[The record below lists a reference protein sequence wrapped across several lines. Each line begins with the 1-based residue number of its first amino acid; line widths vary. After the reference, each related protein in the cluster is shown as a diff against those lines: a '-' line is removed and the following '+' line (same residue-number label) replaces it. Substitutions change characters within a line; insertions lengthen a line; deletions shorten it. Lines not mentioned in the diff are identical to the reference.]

1 MPAMRLGYG
10 ICSQPIQEKL
20 RFYSTGSPNMLA
32 YVAGEAAIK
41 DRAHYHRSQE
51 VVWHFRDRL
60 EEEFT
65 KMGLEYI
72 PSSSNFM
79 MVNLGKPSM
88 NIMRAMF
95 EKGVMVTNRRR
106 EAYPTWIRVSSGSEA
121 ETEVFLNV
129 LKEVMGKTI

>member
-1 MPAMRLGYG
+1 
-10 ICSQPIQEKL
+10 
-20 RFYSTGSPNMLA
+20 
-32 YVAGEAAIK
+32 
-41 DRAHYHRSQE
+41 
-51 VVWHFRDRL
+51 
-60 EEEFT
+60 
-65 KMGLEYI
+65 MGLEYI

-88 NIMRAMF
+88 DIMRAMF